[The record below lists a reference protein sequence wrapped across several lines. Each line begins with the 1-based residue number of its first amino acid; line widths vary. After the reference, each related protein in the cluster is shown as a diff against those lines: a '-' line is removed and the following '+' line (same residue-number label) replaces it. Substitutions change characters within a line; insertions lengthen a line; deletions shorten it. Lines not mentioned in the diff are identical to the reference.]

1 MDRSGDY
8 FSTTPNAQSGID
20 HHANGATTPGDG
32 SSDATTQSP
41 VDGDSQE
48 KPKETG
54 SLFGKKFRMNFPK
67 KLGRTSTEV
76 KPTVVDE
83 KSETSEQSEEKED
96 KLIQDSFLGSIQK
109 IRYDYEEQLQMSPE
123 QPLPVGISPSLPDE
137 TPKLRLP
144 PDTTIIIQEDRPDS
158 GGIVDLYSGTIESAR
173 QDADLIE
180 QTGPMW
186 LGDLLLRVSPCYFRN
201 RPYGTDFTKNQTPFK
216 ETSKVSFVLLPF
228 QDLLPSIAG
237 SDG

>member
-1 MDRSGDY
+1 MPITSEESQAPEKVRASIDKSGDY
-8 FSTTPNAQSGID
+8 FSTTPNVQSGTE
-20 HHANGATTPGDG
+20 HHTNGATTPGDG

-83 KSETSEQSEEKED
+83 RSETSEHSEEKED

-109 IRYDYEEQLQMSPE
+109 VRYDYEEQLQMNPE
-123 QPLPVGISPSLPDE
+123 QPLPVGITPSLPDE
-137 TPKLRLP
+137 TPRLELP
-144 PDTTIIIQEDRPDS
+144 PATTIIIQEDRPDS
-158 GGIVDLYSGTIESAR
+158 GGIVDLYSGTIETAG

-186 LGDLLLRVSPCYFRN
+186 LGDLLLRVSP
-201 RPYGTDFTKNQTPFK
+201 
-216 ETSKVSFVLLPF
+216 
-228 QDLLPSIAG
+228 
-237 SDG
+237 